1 MLKEEMPPGWK
12 KAVNSSTLTSSFTF
26 VDKYKW
32 KKGKS
37 EMVTENETSSLD
49 VADVVIDVLSKLD
62 DEKQYSEAQL
72 ANILIK
78 LKSLVK
84 SGSKYKGSLQKSKYI
99 YITYRQAWVPVLPSQ
114 PYLR

>member
-1 MLKEEMPPGWK
+1 MPPGWK
-12 KAVNSSTLTSSFTF
+12 KAVHSTTLTNSFTF

-37 EMVTENETSSLD
+37 EDDTEKDAYSLH

-78 LKSLVK
+78 LKHLVK
-84 SGSKYKGSLQKSKYI
+84 LGSKNRGFFQNKTLNE
-99 YITYRQAWVPVLPSQ
+99 
-114 PYLR
+114 